1 MTLEVRLLGA
11 IEATRDGVRVELAG
25 DRPRTLLAY
34 LAMSPG
40 ASRSIDGIVDALWPV
55 NEATMPSDPRQAVHT
70 YASRAR
76 RALGADSIIARDGG
90 YALLVDPFDVD
101 IGRFESLAR
110 AASDPGCSA
119 ARMVEVLGQA
129 LALWHGPALEG
140 VREREWARPD
150 AVRLEEMRAIAEDD
164 RGEALLSLGD
174 ALSAV
179 PLLTAAASAS
189 PLRERTHA
197 LLMTALYRCG
207 RQAEALRLFQE
218 YRSRLGDDLGLE
230 PSDAIAVLE
239 RSIASGDA
247 VAADLASSGRAVP
260 GYVLLERIGE
270 GAYAVVYRGR
280 QPSVDRDVAIK
291 VIRAELA
298 NRPEF
303 VRRFEAEAQLVAH
316 LEHPHIVPLY
326 DFWRAPG
333 SAYLVMRLFP
343 EGTLEQ
349 RIVDRTLELADVV
362 RMVTQVGAALAT
374 AHAAGVV
381 HRDVKPANICLDSQ
395 GNFFLGDFGIAHD
408 ALASGVAVESLLPG
422 SASYASPEQIRSE
435 PVGPAADIHGLAITV
450 FQSLTGRLPFA
461 DAHSPEELVQHQL
474 NDPLPAIM
482 PTLAVE
488 PGVVARLN
496 DVLARATAKDPMQR
510 QDSIEAFVVDL
521 QRAALGQSSVSMLG
535 EPSGQPAIGALRNP
549 YKGLRAFDEADA
561 SDFFGRTRL
570 VDRLVDRLRGD
581 DVDGR
586 LVTVVGPSGSGKSSV
601 VRAGVLP
608 RLRDGAIAGS
618 EQWFV
623 TTMLPGAHP
632 FEELE
637 IALARVATD
646 PVSGAAHSMAA
657 DRRGIA
663 RAVRRLLPD
672 DSGQLLLV
680 IDQLEELFTLCAD
693 AQERD
698 QFIAGLVEAIT
709 DVRSRLRVICTLRA
723 DFFDRPL
730 RHPELAPLVERSAI
744 AVTPLTADELESA
757 ITEPAHRAGANFQP
771 GLVSRIVGDVIDQ
784 PSALPLLQYML
795 TELFER
801 QSAAVLT
808 IEAYEAL
815 GCLAGAVAQRGEQ
828 LYTEANP
835 AEQAAVR
842 RVFTRL
848 VTLGEGT
855 EDTRR
860 RVKRSELGMSA
871 ETQAI
876 IDRYGA
882 ARLLSFDRDP
892 LLASRPSKSPTR
904 RSCANG
910 RGCGHGST
918 TTATGFGCN
927 GTSRPRPSAW
937 EASDRDDGE
946 LYRGGRLEAAA
957 QWAGRACRRS
967 QRVRTG
973 LRRRLRGPATHD
985 RVGKGAIER
994 DGCAVCSSPSRPSP

>member
-76 RALGADSIIARDGG
+76 RALGADSVVARDGG
-90 YALLVDPFDVD
+90 YALLVEPLDVD
-101 IGRFESLAR
+101 ICRFESLVQ

-119 ARMVEVLGQA
+119 PRKVELLGQA

-150 AVRLEEMRAIAEDD
+150 AVRLEELRSIAEDD

-207 RQAEALRLFQE
+207 RQAEALRMFQQ
-218 YRSRLGDDLGLE
+218 YRNRLGNDLGLE
-230 PSDAIAVLE
+230 PSDALGMLE

-260 GYVLLERIGE
+260 GYVLLERVGE

-333 SAYLVMRLFP
+333 SAYLVMRLFSA
-343 EGTLEQ
+343 GTLEQ
-349 RIVDRTLELADVV
+349 RIADRTLELADVV
-362 RMVTQVGAALAT
+362 RMVTQIGAALAT

-381 HRDVKPANICLDSQ
+381 HRDVKPANICLDTQ
-395 GNFFLGDFGIAHD
+395 GNFFLGDFGIAYE
-408 ALASGVAVESLLPG
+408 ALAPDAVVDSPLPG

-435 PVGPAADIHGLAITV
+435 PVGPAADIHGLAITIY
-450 FQSLTGRLPFA
+450 QSITGHLPFA
-461 DAHSPEELVQHQL
+461 DAHSHDELVQHQL
-474 NDPLPAIM
+474 NDPLPAIP
-482 PTLAVE
+482 PTLAAE
-488 PGVVARLN
+488 PAVVTRLN
-496 DVLARATAKDPMQR
+496 AVLARATAKDPMQR
-510 QDSIEAFVVDL
+510 QESVEALVVDF
-521 QRAALGQSSVSMLG
+521 QRAALGQASASTPGDPLSTLAASPV
-535 EPSGQPAIGALRNP
+535 RNP
-549 YKGLRAFDEADA
+549 YKGLRAFGEADA
-561 SDFFGRTRL
+561 ADFFGRARL
-570 VDRLVDRLRGD
+570 VDRLVDRVRGD
-581 DVDGR
+581 ELDGR

-601 VRAGVLP
+601 VRAGLLPVL
-608 RLRDGAIAGS
+608 RGGAITGS

-623 TTMLPGAHP
+623 TTMVPGAHP

-637 IALARVATD
+637 VALGHVATGS
-646 PVSGAAHSMAA
+646 VIGAADAMAA
-657 DRRGIA
+657 ERRGIA
-663 RAVRRLLPD
+663 RVIRRLLPD
-672 DSGQLLLV
+672 DTGQLLLV

-709 DVRSRLRVICTLRA
+709 EVRSRLRVDLHVAGRFLRPA
-723 DFFDRPL
+723 AASPR
-730 RHPELAPLVERSAI
+730 ARS
-744 AVTPLTADELESA
+744 P
-757 ITEPAHRAGANFQP
+757 HRTQ
-771 GLVSRIVGDVIDQ
+771 
-784 PSALPLLQYML
+784 
-795 TELFER
+795 
-801 QSAAVLT
+801 
-808 IEAYEAL
+808 
-815 GCLAGAVAQRGEQ
+815 CCRG
-828 LYTEANP
+828 YP
-835 AEQAAVR
+835 
-842 RVFTRL
+842 
-848 VTLGEGT
+848 
-855 EDTRR
+855 
-860 RVKRSELGMSA
+860 
-871 ETQAI
+871 
-876 IDRYGA
+876 
-882 ARLLSFDRDP
+882 P
-892 LLASRPSKSPTR
+892 
-904 RSCANG
+904 NG
-910 RGCGHGST
+910 RGVGVRHHGT
-918 TTATGFGCN
+918 
-927 GTSRPRPSAW
+927 R
-937 EASDRDDGE
+937 
-946 LYRGGRLEAAA
+946 
-957 QWAGRACRRS
+957 
-967 QRVRTG
+967 
-973 LRRRLRGPATHD
+973 
-985 RVGKGAIER
+985 
-994 DGCAVCSSPSRPSP
+994 SPSRPGVSTRVGVAHRWRRDRRAVGTAVAAVHVDRALRATERRHVDDRGVRGTRMSRRSCRPAWRTALCRCRRRRAGRGSEALHPPRHAGRRNRRHPPSGTAIRARLGE